1 MNAARDLPAALL
13 ILAVLV
19 YPALFHSGFALGA
32 AIMVA
37 GLAIG
42 AVGLVLLLGLAH
54 QLAIGQA
61 AFYMIGGYGSAIL
74 TTQYGWDGTS
84 AMLVSALCA
93 SAVAYVIGG
102 PILRLRGFVLAI
114 ASLALQLLFIALA
127 ILLVGITGG
136 ASGIP
141 TVPHFSLGP
150 WVVASDLSYY
160 FIAWFLVLAALA
172 IGINIDR
179 SRVGRALRALAADEA
194 GAAASGINTT
204 SYKVL
209 IFVIS
214 AAMASI
220 GGSLIVHFLRV
231 IDPTVFG
238 LQFSLDIIT
247 AVIIGGMQSVWGGVL
262 GAIVIVALREA
273 LRLLEQP
280 AWEVVIMGVLTVVVL
295 IGFRAGVVGAIEAL
309 FGAWSRKSE
318 SAPGNHELGP
328 APAALR
334 APTERRGAL
343 LQVEGASRSFG
354 ALRAVERV
362 SFAVASG
369 EIVALIGPNGA
380 GKTTLLDT
388 ISGHRAFDKGG
399 AVFGGVDITRTMP
412 DAIARAGIART
423 FQAIRSFD
431 NMSVLENVMCGC
443 HIFSRASFAS
453 VSLGLPSAAEDE
465 RRLRAVAMRELDFVG
480 LRDVADLRP
489 DQISFGHQRMMELAR
504 AMALEPELLLLD
516 EPASGL
522 NDSETEVLAE
532 LLLRIRARGVTI
544 LLVEHDIRLVMG
556 LADKVVVL
564 DHGEKIA
571 EGTADCV
578 RQDPQVLSAYL
589 GMAA

>member
-1 MNAARDLPAALL
+1 MNAARHLPAALL

-19 YPALFHSGFALGA
+19 YPVLFPSGFALGA
-32 AIMVA
+32 AIIVA
-37 GLAIG
+37 GIAVG

-74 TTQYGWDGTS
+74 TTQYGWDGAS
-84 AMLVSALCA
+84 AMVVSAFCA
-93 SAVAYVIGG
+93 AVVAYVIGG

-127 ILLVGITGG
+127 ILMVGVTGG

-141 TVPHFSLGP
+141 TVPHFSVGP
-150 WVVASDLSYY
+150 WVVASDLGYY
-160 FIAWFLVLAALA
+160 FIAWFLVVAALA

-179 SRVGRALRALAADEA
+179 SRIGRALRALAADEA

-204 SYKVL
+204 SYKLL

-280 AWEVVIMGVLTVVVL
+280 AWEVIVMGILTIVVL

-309 FGAWSRKSE
+309 FATRLPERKEASPRDEPLAANGAFRPPVE
-318 SAPGNHELGP
+318 Q
-328 APAALR
+328 
-334 APTERRGAL
+334 RGAL
-343 LQVEGASRSFG
+343 LQIEDASRSFG
-354 ALRAVERV
+354 ALRAVEDV
-362 SFAVASG
+362 SFAVSSG
-369 EIVALIGPNGA
+369 QIVALIGPNGA
-380 GKTTLLDT
+380 GKTTLLDM
-388 ISGHRAFDKGG
+388 ISGHRAFDQGH
-399 AVFGGVDITRTMP
+399 AIFAGVDITRTMP
-412 DAIARAGIART
+412 DAIASAGIART

-443 HIFSRASFAS
+443 HIFSRAGFRVRVAWPSRGDRGRAAIARGRFARARFRRIAR
-453 VSLGLPSAAEDE
+453 GGRTAA
-465 RRLRAVAMRELDFVG
+465 RPDFVRSPAHDG
-480 LRDVADLRP
+480 
-489 DQISFGHQRMMELAR
+489 AR
-504 AMALEPELLLLD
+504 TRHGAGARVV
-516 EPASGL
+516 ASG
-522 NDSETEVLAE
+522 
-532 LLLRIRARGVTI
+532 
-544 LLVEHDIRLVMG
+544 
-556 LADKVVVL
+556 
-564 DHGEKIA
+564 
-571 EGTADCV
+571 
-578 RQDPQVLSAYL
+578 
-589 GMAA
+589 